1 MSKSNARKAASQPI
15 PETRAMDI
23 PFNQL
28 RLSDKNVRNIYEPK
42 TVAQLAE
49 SIATNG
55 LIQSLSARP
64 LYDEDG
70 NETGNYEV
78 QAGGRRYRALELLV
92 KKNRRP
98 ADHPTPCV
106 VKSNGFA
113 EDDSYIENSQREAL
127 HPIDEFRAFKAM
139 LQTGKSEAQ
148 IASTHKVS
156 VAFVRQR
163 LRLASASPTILQAF
177 RDEKLTL
184 EQLMA
189 FCIVD
194 DHARQEAVWERV
206 QKDYYSDAYYI
217 RNMMTE
223 DDVKTSDSR
232 VTFIGLEAYE
242 KAGGI
247 VERDLFSDKTEG
259 FLKDADLLNKL
270 VIDKLEAERQAL
282 LAAGWSWV
290 EANSSIP
297 YDRKQGLDRLLGEEP
312 TMTKAEEKQLAKLNK
327 EREAL
332 DALDEWTDE
341 QDARNDELENL
352 ISAIEDKPL
361 VFSKEQMASGGA
373 FLSIGH
379 DGHLRVDLGYVRA
392 DDRHE
397 ADTQTGCD
405 EEPNAGAEE
414 SEQPSNKPLSGS
426 LIQDLTSY
434 RTVALRNE
442 LAQNFDVA
450 FVSVVHAMAL
460 THFYTFHSNDSC
472 LQLKLDTSF
481 PAKAPGLESWGY
493 TQAIEHRDMG
503 WRKALPKE
511 PDALW
516 QSLLDMK
523 ESDLK
528 HLFSYLAS
536 LAVNAVNSAHYHR
549 KRELAHA
556 ETLATTLKLDMAKAG
571 WTNTAETYLGRV
583 SKPRILEAVTEACGE
598 DTATLISELKKDK
611 MVKEAERLL
620 DGTGWLPEV
629 LRTRTSHDT
638 PITVAIDSE
647 AEANEPESLPEFL
660 AENTDAN
667 QPAAVN

>member
-1 MSKSNARKAASQPI
+1 MSKSNARKAANQPI

-64 LYDEDG
+64 LYDDDG
-70 NETGNYEV
+70 NETGSYEV
-78 QAGGRRYRALELLV
+78 QAGGRRFRALELLV

-139 LQTGKSEAQ
+139 LETGKSEAQ

-163 LRLASASPTILQAF
+163 LRLAAASPTILQAF

-194 DHARQEAVWERV
+194 DHARQESVWERV
-206 QKDYYSDAYYI
+206 QKDYYSDAFYI

-223 DDVKTSDSR
+223 DDIKASDSR
-232 VTFIGLEAYE
+232 VSFVGLDAYE
-242 KAGGI
+242 KAGGT

-270 VIDKLEAERQAL
+270 VADKLEAERQAL
-282 LAAGWSWV
+282 IAAGWNWV
-290 EANSSIP
+290 EANVSIP

-312 TMTKAEEKQLAKLNK
+312 TLTKAEEKQLAKLTK

-332 DALDEWTDE
+332 DALDEWSDE
-341 QDARNDELENL
+341 QEARHDELQDL
-352 ISAIEDKPL
+352 MSAIEDKPL
-361 VFSKEQMASGGA
+361 VFSSEQMASGGC

-379 DGHLRVDLGYVRA
+379 DGHLRVDLGYVRPE
-392 DDRHE
+392 DRPVT
-397 ADTQTGCD
+397 DTQAGVG
-405 EEPNAGAEE
+405 EEPDAGAEE
-414 SEQPSNKPLSGS
+414 NEQPSNKPLSGS

-481 PAKAPGLESWGY
+481 PAKAPGLDTWGH

-503 WRKALPKE
+503 WRKALPTE
-511 PDALW
+511 PDTLW
-516 QSLLDMK
+516 QALLDMK
-523 ESDLK
+523 QADLK
-528 HLFSYLAS
+528 HLFAYLAS
-536 LAVNAVNSAHYHR
+536 LAVNAVNTAHYHR

-556 ETLATTLKLDMAKAG
+556 ETLATTLGLDMAKAG
-571 WTNTAETYLGRV
+571 WTNTAENYLGRV
-583 SKPRILEAVTEACGE
+583 SKPRIIEAVTEACGAE
-598 DTATLISELKKDK
+598 TATLIADLKKDK

-620 DGTGWLPEV
+620 QGTGWLPEV
-629 LRTRTSHDT
+629 LRTASNADA
-638 PITVAIDSE
+638 PITVAVAEDAGPE
-647 AEANEPESLPEFL
+647 AAEPLPAFL
-660 AENTDAN
+660 ATNNDPD
-667 QPAAVN
+667 QPAVVN